1 MNSLNQFET
10 RLFKSSD
17 IEILKNFSEN
27 FFTNDFAKFLD
38 EETAEA
44 TKTKLLETLNKN
56 IIPRKHSL
64 RLVIERDEE
73 ILGFVFFL
81 ASDNAV
87 SLDFLIPNPDIK
99 FGLDGLQIFKKICME
114 AMVKFSKEK
123 LLINFVSEDQ
133 PFIRILKKRGKFKKI
148 CSKQI
153 KIIEIDK
160 FELKLL

>member
-1 MNSLNQFET
+1 MSSLNQFET

-17 IEILKNFSEN
+17 IETLNNFSEN

-38 EETAEA
+38 EEAAQA
-44 TKTKLLETLNKN
+44 TKTRLLEILSKN
-56 IIPRKHSL
+56 IVPKKHSL
-64 RLVIERDEE
+64 RLVIERGEE
-73 ILGFVFFL
+73 ILGFAFFF
-81 ASDNAV
+81 ASDDAV

-99 FGLDGLQIFKKICME
+99 FGSDGLQIFKKICME

-123 LLINFVSEDQ
+123 LFINFISEDQ
-133 PFIRILKKRGKFKKI
+133 PFIRVLKKRGKFQKI

-153 KIIEIDK
+153 KIIEMDK